1 MKLERFPGINII
13 VEEKRVVFELKIKNQ
28 KSVYMCHPFTNNTGG
43 IAFVDSI
50 KFFRIMA

>member
-28 KSVYMCHPFTNNTGG
+28 KSIYMCHPFTNNTGD

-50 KFFRIMA
+50 KFLEL

>member
-1 MKLERFPGINII
+1 MKLEHFPGINII
-13 VEEKRVVFELKIKNQ
+13 VEEKRVILELKIKNQ